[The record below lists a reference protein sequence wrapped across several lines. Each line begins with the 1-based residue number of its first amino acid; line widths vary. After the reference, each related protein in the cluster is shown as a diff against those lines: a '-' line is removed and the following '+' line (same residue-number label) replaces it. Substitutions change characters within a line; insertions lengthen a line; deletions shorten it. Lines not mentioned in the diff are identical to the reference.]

1 MYNNF
6 VVNSLSFGKCPL
18 EALDNNGGVV
28 GSWNESRPSHQL
40 NNDAQDDYTGIIY
53 GLHFV
58 KNFSRYVR
66 QQGAAINVPPQKK
79 TKTAISQ
86 NSLDILLRNFVRLF
100 SMVGCITTAH
110 IYKIIFICVEMAG
123 SEIQSTIF
131 KRLTLR

>member
-66 QQGAAINVPPQKK
+66 QQGAAINVPPQKNCNFSELARYFT
-79 TKTAISQ
+79 TKFCAI
-86 NSLDILLRNFVRLF
+86 ILNGWLHNYCTSV
-100 SMVGCITTAH
+100 
-110 IYKIIFICVEMAG
+110 
-123 SEIQSTIF
+123 
-131 KRLTLR
+131 